1 MRRPRPLPSIPTP
14 SSSLAILVHSSS
26 IAAHARRS
34 TQGTA
39 LRLTVGGAAP
49 VLVLLFL
56 APGVRAETVAAP
68 PVAEATAG
76 QPGAEAP
83 AAADPRGAPPAGG
96 APAVAATPTPISL
109 PSTPSAPPQAADLPA
124 NPAPGP
130 AAAVLSVPEWTR
142 SLTIGGGTILWYYQP
157 FLPGAKNTVDL
168 FFVNLLFDGHV
179 GDFGLHVEPRFRD
192 TKLRPHF
199 AGMNGGTAWVQ
210 EVYASWKLPGAT
222 LKIGKAYSHLG
233 LFWDNSFYGNVQVY
247 DGLKLDPDYGLSL
260 EGAVSEGNPIGAH
273 YWAQFFLVD
282 GQTNVAIDGRET
294 FMIPGARRRNQA
306 ILRIE
311 PFFDLPIGLPIGV
324 RGAAPTLKVK
334 VGLSGEFLQADLP
347 APVGKKDVYRGAAD
361 LTITAGPFSLWSEVI
376 RQNGQTVTDFP
387 IAGIP
392 ATATTPAT
400 PGQASTHTNYFL
412 VGAELALGKVSARYN
427 VSYGGYRDLS
437 ISEWMNVPA
446 IGVAVSPNVTF
457 LGEYVYWKR
466 YAPAGDLLV
475 DKSFNLTLQAH
486 F

>member
-1 MRRPRPLPSIPTP
+1 MPRRP
-14 SSSLAILVHSSS
+14 
-26 IAAHARRS
+26 
-34 TQGTA
+34 
-39 LRLTVGGAAP
+39 TVGAAA
-49 VLVLLFL
+49 LVLALVFL
-56 APGVRAETVAAP
+56 APRVRAETGTAS
-68 PVAEATAG
+68 PVADAAAG
-76 QPGAEAP
+76 QPGGQPAVAP
-83 AAADPRGAPPAGG
+83 DPREAPPAGG
-96 APAVAATPTPISL
+96 APAVAATATPIPL
-109 PSTPSAPPQAADLPA
+109 STIQSAPLPA
-124 NPAPGP
+124 APLPAVPEPG
-130 AAAVLSVPEWTR
+130 AAASQVPEWTR
-142 SLTIGGGTILWYYQP
+142 SLTIGGGTIIWYYQP
-157 FLPGAKNTVDL
+157 FLSGAKNTVDL

-222 LKIGKAYSHLG
+222 LKVGKAYSHLG

-260 EGAVSEGNPIGAH
+260 EGAVAEGNPIGAH

-282 GQTNVAIDGRET
+282 GQTNVALEGRET

-311 PFFDLPIGLPIGV
+311 PFFDLPIGLSS
-324 RGAAPTLKVK
+324 AAPTLKVK
-334 VGLSGEFLQADLP
+334 VGLSSEFLQADLP

-361 LTITAGPFSLWSEVI
+361 LTVTAGPVSLWSEFI

-387 IAGIP
+387 VAGVP
-392 ATATTPAT
+392 ATANTPAT
-400 PGQASTHTNYFL
+400 PGQASAHTNYFL

-427 VSYGGYRDLS
+427 LSYGGYRDLS
-437 ISEWMNVPA
+437 ISEWMHVPA

-466 YAPAGDLLV
+466 YAPSGDLLV